1 MDDPPIYISMP
12 RGVNFGWGVCGIH
25 LTLNLA
31 DLVRVTYITDPF
43 TLEDIGDSSQYE
55 RLSSLWRP
63 VDDLPACRDLSE
75 TRCLDHPVLQ
85 AIEGKT
91 LRPLYMKVKAPR
103 VIGYTFFE
111 TPFLDPD
118 QVAWA
123 NDYYDVV
130 AAGSTWCREVL
141 ENQGVRNTATVIQG
155 VDPALFRHE
164 SRERTDHRDK
174 FVVFSG
180 GKLELRKG
188 QDLVIRAFKVLQ
200 DRHEDVLLVNSW
212 FNLWDASLM
221 TMRFSPYITFYMPKG
236 GYFHAVSRLMEV
248 NGIDPQ
254 KVLTLPPLPHARMPE
269 IYSNTDCGL
278 FPNRC
283 EGGTNLVLME
293 YMACGGAAI
302 ASMSSGHRDIITT
315 DNSLPITT
323 LKAFTM
329 KDREGR
335 VIEQWDDPSLEEI
348 VEKLEWAYPWR
359 KAAEEFHY
367 LLTGDR

>member
-1 MDDPPIYISMP
+1 M
-12 RGVNFGWGVCGIH
+12 
-25 LTLNLA
+25 
-31 DLVRVTYITDPF
+31 
-43 TLEDIGDSSQYE
+43 
-55 RLSSLWRP
+55 
-63 VDDLPACRDLSE
+63 DDLPACRDLPE
-75 TRCLDHPVLQ
+75 TRCLDNPVLQ

-164 SRERTDHRDK
+164 SRVRTDPGDK

-212 FNLWDASLM
+212 FNLWDASL
-221 TMRFSPYITFYMPKG
+221 
-236 GYFHAVSRLMEV
+236 
-248 NGIDPQ
+248 
-254 KVLTLPPLPHARMPE
+254 
-269 IYSNTDCGL
+269 
-278 FPNRC
+278 
-283 EGGTNLVLME
+283 
-293 YMACGGAAI
+293 
-302 ASMSSGHRDIITT
+302 
-315 DNSLPITT
+315 
-323 LKAFTM
+323 
-329 KDREGR
+329 
-335 VIEQWDDPSLEEI
+335 
-348 VEKLEWAYPWR
+348 
-359 KAAEEFHY
+359 
-367 LLTGDR
+367 